1 MKIFFHRKFTK
12 QFEKLSR
19 KIQEQFYERL
29 SIFEIDPF
37 NPLLNNHCVH
47 HPYEGCQSI
56 NISGDIRA
64 LFEINKDNVLFIRI
78 GTHSELYK

>member
-1 MKIFFHRKFTK
+1 MKIDYSRSFKK
-12 QFEKLSR
+12 DYKKLSFKLR
-19 KIQEQFYERL
+19 NQLRERL
-29 SIFEIDPF
+29 LLFQENQF

-56 NISGDIRA
+56 NISGDMRA
-64 LFEINKDNVLFIRI
+64 LFEINNNTALFLRV